1 MTNTQCEIKERSA
14 TDVTVQVTVDAGAVK
29 NAIDTVY
36 RRYSKE
42 AQIPGFRKGRVPRA
56 YLDSRFGV
64 DLFTEEAQKDME
76 EEHLQQA
83 LADLDLRPV
92 TAPEVESVSFDAQG
106 PFVFTASFSVLPKVE
121 LPEYR
126 GIELK
131 VKPLEGV
138 TEDEMNGTLEEIR
151 RRFATL
157 APKGSDTIEDGD
169 IVHIKEGEKEWDMR
183 VDSENPVTAKMIDHK
198 VGETV
203 DLEIE
208 RDEGDPL
215 HTTLEV
221 MEIKQ
226 VVLPEIDDDLAKDAG
241 FDSLDEMKAD
251 IKEKIAASKSERRE
265 QRIKGDLL
273 DHIVSQLDLPL
284 PEKMV
289 EEMAAEDLERFKE
302 NLEHPE
308 APMTFEEYLKER
320 EKSEDELLA
329 EYREGVTQRLRR
341 ELVMAKLIEAEGISI
356 SDEELEEIASE
367 EAKESSE
374 DPIRFIAR
382 LKANDQWDAYRTE
395 KINSRIFNLLYDN
408 ATLIEEKSE

>member
-1 MTNTQCEIKERSA
+1 VNNTQYEIKDRSA
-14 TDVTVQVTVDAGAVK
+14 TDVTVQVTANAATVK

-76 EEHLQQA
+76 EEHLQKA

-92 TAPEVESVSFDAQG
+92 TTPEVERVSFDADG
-106 PFVFTASFSVLPKVE
+106 SFVFTASFSVLPDVE

-126 GIELK
+126 GMEMA

-138 TEDEMNGTLEEIR
+138 TEDEGNGTLEEIR

-157 APKGSDTIEDGD
+157 APKESETIDSGD
-169 IVHIKEGEKEWDMR
+169 IVHVKEGDQEWDMR
-183 VDSENPVTAKMIDHK
+183 VDTENPATSQMIGHK
-198 VGETV
+198 TGDTV
-203 DLEIE
+203 ELDIE

-215 HTTLEV
+215 HATLTAMDV
-221 MEIKQ
+221 KQ

-241 FDSLDEMKAD
+241 FDSLDAMKVD
-251 IKEKIAASKSERRE
+251 INEKIAASKSERRV

-273 DHIVSQLDLPL
+273 DNIVSQLDLPL

-289 EEMAAEDLERFKE
+289 EEIAAEDLMEFKKK
-302 NLEHPE
+302 LEDPK

-329 EYREGVTQRLRR
+329 EYREDTTQRLRR

-356 SDEELEEIASE
+356 SDEELEEIATE
-367 EAKESSE
+367 EAKASGE

-382 LKANDQWDAYRTE
+382 LKANEQWGAYHTE
-395 KINSRIFNLLYDN
+395 KINTRVFDLLYDN
-408 ATLIEEKSE
+408 AKLSEESE

>member
-1 MTNTQCEIKERSA
+1 MNNTQYEIKERSA
-14 TDVTVQVTVDAGAVK
+14 TDVTVQVTVDAETVK

-42 AQIPGFRKGRVPRA
+42 VEIPGFRKGRVPRA

-64 DLFTEEAQKDME
+64 ELFTEEAQKDLT
-76 EEHLQQA
+76 EEHLSKA

-92 TAPEVESVSFDAQG
+92 TTPEVENVSSDADG
-106 PFVFTASFSVLPKVE
+106 PFVFTASFSVLPEIE

-131 VKPLEGV
+131 VKPLEDV
-138 TEDEMNGTLEEIR
+138 TEEEMNGTLEEIR
-151 RRFATL
+151 RRFAAL
-157 APKGSDTIEDGD
+157 APKESDTIEDGD
-169 IVHIKEGEKEWDMR
+169 ILHVKEGEKEWDMR
-183 VDSENPVTAKMIDHK
+183 VDSENKVTGKMIGHK
-198 VGETV
+198 KGEAV

-208 RDEGDPL
+208 RDDADPL
-215 HTTLEV
+215 HATLEV
-221 MEIKQ
+221 MEISN

-241 FDSLDEMKAD
+241 FDSLEEMKAD
-251 IKEKIAASKSERRE
+251 IREKIALAKSERRIE
-265 QRIKGDLL
+265 RIKGDLL

-308 APMTFEEYLKER
+308 APMTFDEYLKER
-320 EKSEDELLA
+320 EKSEDELLS
-329 EYREGVTQRLRR
+329 EFREDVTQRLRR

-356 SDEELEEIASE
+356 SDEELEKIATE
-367 EAKESSE
+367 EAKENNE

-395 KINSRIFNLLYDN
+395 KTNARIFDLLYEN
-408 ATLIEEKSE
+408 AKLVEESE

>member
-1 MTNTQCEIKERSA
+1 
-14 TDVTVQVTVDAGAVK
+14 VTVQITVDAEGVK
-29 NAIDTVY
+29 SAIDRVY

-42 AQIPGFRKGRVPRA
+42 VQVPGFRKGHVPRA

-64 DLFTEEAQKDME
+64 DLFTEEAQNDME

-92 TAPEVESVSFDAQG
+92 TKPEVESVSFDVDG
-106 PFVFTASFSVLPKVE
+106 PFVFTASFSVLPEVE

-131 VKPLEGV
+131 VKPLEDV
-138 TEDEMNGTLEEIR
+138 TEDEMNGTLEEIQ

-157 APKGSDTIEDGD
+157 VPKESDTIEDGD
-169 IVHIKEGEKEWDMR
+169 ILHVKEGEKEWDVR
-183 VDSENPVTAKMIDHK
+183 VDSDSQVTGQLIGHK
-198 VGETV
+198 KGETV
-203 DLEIE
+203 ELEIK

-221 MEIKQ
+221 LEISQ
-226 VVLPEIDDDLAKDAG
+226 VALPEIDDDLAVDAG
-241 FDSLDEMKAD
+241 FDSLEEMKAD
-251 IKEKIAASKSERRE
+251 IKEKIAASKSQRRIE
-265 QRIKGDLL
+265 KIKGDLL

-289 EEMAAEDLERFKE
+289 EEISAEDLERFKK
-302 NLEHPE
+302 NLEHPD

-329 EYREGVTQRLRR
+329 EFREDVKLRLQR
-341 ELVMAKLIEAEGISI
+341 ELVMAKLIEVEGISI
-356 SDEELEEIASE
+356 SDEELEKIASD
-367 EAKESSE
+367 EAKENGE

-382 LKANDQWDAYRTE
+382 LKANEQWDAYRTE
-395 KINSRIFNLLYDN
+395 KTNARIFDLLYEN
-408 ATLIEEKSE
+408 AKLTEESE

>member
-1 MTNTQCEIKERSA
+1 MNNTQYEIKERSA
-14 TDVTVQVTVDAGAVK
+14 TDVTVQVTVDAETVK
-29 NAIDTVY
+29 DAIDAVY

-42 AQIPGFRKGRVPRA
+42 VQIPGFRKGRVPRA

-64 DLFTEEAQKDME
+64 ELFTEEAQKDIT
-76 EEHLQQA
+76 EEHLPKA

-92 TAPEVESVSFDAQG
+92 TTPEVENVSSDADG
-106 PFVFTASFSVLPKVE
+106 PFVFTASFSVLPEIE

-131 VKPLEGV
+131 VKPLEDV
-138 TEDEMNGTLEEIR
+138 TEEEMNGTLEEIR

-157 APKGSDTIEDGD
+157 APKESDTIEDGD
-169 IVHIKEGEKEWDMR
+169 ILHVKEGEKEWDMR
-183 VDSENPVTAKMIDHK
+183 VDFENKVTGKMVGHK
-198 VGETV
+198 KGETV

-208 RDEGDPL
+208 RDDGDPL
-215 HTTLEV
+215 HATLEV
-221 MEIKQ
+221 MEISN
-226 VVLPEIDDDLAKDAG
+226 VVLPEIDDALAKDAG
-241 FDSLDEMKAD
+241 FDSLEEMKAD
-251 IKEKIAASKSERRE
+251 IREKIALAKSERRIE
-265 QRIKGDLL
+265 RIKGDLL

-289 EEMAAEDLERFKE
+289 EEMAAEDLERFKQ

-308 APMTFEEYLKER
+308 APMTFDEYLKER
-320 EKSEDELLA
+320 EKSEDELLG
-329 EYREGVTQRLRR
+329 EFREDVTQRLRR

-356 SDEELEEIASE
+356 SDDELEKIATE
-367 EAKESSE
+367 EAKENEE

-395 KINSRIFNLLYDN
+395 KTNARIFDLLYEN
-408 ATLIEEKSE
+408 AKLVEESE

>member
-1 MTNTQCEIKERSA
+1 MNNTQYEIKERSA
-14 TDVTVQVTVDAGAVK
+14 TDVTVQVTVDAETVK

-42 AQIPGFRKGRVPRA
+42 VEIPGFRKGRVPRA

-64 DLFTEEAQKDME
+64 ELFTEEAQKDLT
-76 EEHLQQA
+76 EEHLSKA

-92 TAPEVESVSFDAQG
+92 TTPEVENVSSDADG
-106 PFVFTASFSVLPKVE
+106 PFVFTASFSVLPEIE

-131 VKPLEGV
+131 VKPLEDV
-138 TEDEMNGTLEEIR
+138 TEEEMNGTLEEIR

-157 APKGSDTIEDGD
+157 APKESDTIEDGD
-169 IVHIKEGEKEWDMR
+169 ILHVKEGEKEWDMR
-183 VDSENPVTAKMIDHK
+183 VDSENKVTGKMIGHK
-198 VGETV
+198 KGEAV

-208 RDEGDPL
+208 RDDADPL
-215 HTTLEV
+215 HATLEV
-221 MEIKQ
+221 MEISN

-241 FDSLDEMKAD
+241 FDSLEEMKAD
-251 IKEKIAASKSERRE
+251 IREKIALAKSERRIE
-265 QRIKGDLL
+265 RIKGDLL

-308 APMTFEEYLKER
+308 APMTFDEYLKER
-320 EKSEDELLA
+320 EKSEDELLS
-329 EYREGVTQRLRR
+329 EFREDVTQRLRR

-356 SDEELEEIASE
+356 SDEELEKIATE
-367 EAKESSE
+367 EAKENNE

-395 KINSRIFNLLYDN
+395 KTNARIFDLLYEN
-408 ATLIEEKSE
+408 AKLVEESE

>member
-1 MTNTQCEIKERSA
+1 MNNTRYEIKERSA
-14 TDVTVQVTVDAGAVK
+14 TDVTVQVTVDAETVK
-29 NAIDTVY
+29 DAIDAVY

-42 AQIPGFRKGRVPRA
+42 VQIPGFRKGRVPRA

-64 DLFTEEAQKDME
+64 ELFTEEAQKDIT
-76 EEHLQQA
+76 EEHLPKA

-92 TAPEVESVSFDAQG
+92 TTPEVENVSSDADG
-106 PFVFTASFSVLPKVE
+106 PFVFTASFSVLPEIE

-131 VKPLEGV
+131 VKPLEDV
-138 TEDEMNGTLEEIR
+138 TEEEMNGTLEEIR

-157 APKGSDTIEDGD
+157 APKESDTIEDGD
-169 IVHIKEGEKEWDMR
+169 ILHVKEGEKEWDMR
-183 VDSENPVTAKMIDHK
+183 VDSENKVTGKMVGHK
-198 VGETV
+198 KGETV

-208 RDEGDPL
+208 RDDADPL
-215 HTTLEV
+215 HATLEV
-221 MEIKQ
+221 MEISN

-241 FDSLDEMKAD
+241 FDSLEEMKAD
-251 IKEKIAASKSERRE
+251 IREKIALAKSERRIE
-265 QRIKGDLL
+265 RIKGDLL

-289 EEMAAEDLERFKE
+289 EEMAAEDLERFKQ

-308 APMTFEEYLKER
+308 APMTFDEYLKER
-320 EKSEDELLA
+320 EMSEDELLGGF
-329 EYREGVTQRLRR
+329 REDVTQRLRR

-356 SDEELEEIASE
+356 SDEELEKIATE
-367 EAKESSE
+367 EAKENKE

-395 KINSRIFNLLYDN
+395 KTNARIFDLLYEN
-408 ATLIEEKSE
+408 AKLVEESE

>member
-1 MTNTQCEIKERSA
+1 MNNTQCEIKDSSA
-14 TDVTVQVTVDAGAVK
+14 TDVTVQITVDAEDVK
-29 NAIDTVY
+29 SAIDKVY

-42 AQIPGFRKGRVPRA
+42 VEIPGFRKGRVPRA

-64 DLFTEEAQKDME
+64 ELFTEEAQKDME

-92 TAPEVESVSFDAQG
+92 TTPEVESVSFDADG
-106 PFVFTASFSVLPKVE
+106 PFVFTASFSVLPEVE

-131 VKPLEGV
+131 VKPLDDV
-138 TEDEMNGTLEEIR
+138 TEDEMNGTLKEIQ

-157 APKGSDTIEDGD
+157 APKESDTIEDGD
-169 IVHIKEGEKEWDMR
+169 ILHVKEGEKEWDMQ
-183 VDSENPVTAKMIDHK
+183 VDSENPITSQLIGHK
-198 VGETV
+198 KGETV
-203 DLEIE
+203 ELEIE

-215 HTTLEV
+215 HAKIDVLE
-221 MEIKQ
+221 ISQ
-226 VVLPEIDDDLAKDAG
+226 VALPEIDDDLAKDAG
-241 FDSLDEMKAD
+241 FDSLEEMKAD
-251 IKEKIAASKSERRE
+251 IKKKIAASKSERRIE
-265 QRIKGDLL
+265 KIKGDLL

-289 EEMAAEDLERFKE
+289 EEISAEDLERFKK

-329 EYREGVTQRLRR
+329 EFREDVKLRLRR

-356 SDEELEEIASE
+356 SDEELEKIASD
-367 EAKESSE
+367 EAKENGE

-382 LKANDQWDAYRTE
+382 LKANEQWDAYRTE
-395 KINSRIFNLLYDN
+395 KTNARIFDLLYEN
-408 ATLIEEKSE
+408 AKLTEESE

>member
-1 MTNTQCEIKERSA
+1 MNNTQCEIKDRSA
-14 TDVTVQVTVDAGAVK
+14 TDVTVQITVDAEGVK
-29 NAIDTVY
+29 SAIDRVY

-42 AQIPGFRKGRVPRA
+42 VQVPGFRKGHVPRA

-64 DLFTEEAQKDME
+64 DLFTEEAQNDME

-92 TAPEVESVSFDAQG
+92 TKPEVESVSFDVDG
-106 PFVFTASFSVLPKVE
+106 PFVFTASFSVLPEVE

-131 VKPLEGV
+131 VKPLEDV
-138 TEDEMNGTLEEIR
+138 TEDEMNGTLEEIQ

-157 APKGSDTIEDGD
+157 VPKESDTIEDGD
-169 IVHIKEGEKEWDMR
+169 ILHVKEGEKEWDVR
-183 VDSENPVTAKMIDHK
+183 VDSDSQVTGQLIGHK
-198 VGETV
+198 KGETV
-203 DLEIE
+203 ELEIK

-221 MEIKQ
+221 LEINQ
-226 VVLPEIDDDLAKDAG
+226 VALPEIDDDLAVDAG
-241 FDSLDEMKAD
+241 FDSLEEMKAD
-251 IKEKIAASKSERRE
+251 IKEKIAASKSQRRIE
-265 QRIKGDLL
+265 KIKGDLL

-289 EEMAAEDLERFKE
+289 EEISAEDLERFKK
-302 NLEHPE
+302 NLEHPD

-329 EYREGVTQRLRR
+329 EFREDVKLRLQR

-356 SDEELEEIASE
+356 SDEELEKIASD
-367 EAKESSE
+367 EAKENGE

-382 LKANDQWDAYRTE
+382 LKANEQWDAYRTE
-395 KINSRIFNLLYDN
+395 KTNARIFDLLYEN
-408 ATLIEEKSE
+408 AKLTEESE

>member
-1 MTNTQCEIKERSA
+1 VNNTQYEIKERSA
-14 TDVTVQVTVDAGAVK
+14 TDVTVQVTVDAETVK

-42 AQIPGFRKGRVPRA
+42 VEIPGFRKGRVPRA

-64 DLFTEEAQKDME
+64 ELFTEEAQKDLT
-76 EEHLQQA
+76 EEHLSKA

-92 TAPEVESVSFDAQG
+92 TTPEVENVSSDADG
-106 PFVFTASFSVLPKVE
+106 PFVFTASFSVLPEIE

-131 VKPLEGV
+131 VKPLEDV
-138 TEDEMNGTLEEIR
+138 TEEEMNGTLEEIR

-157 APKGSDTIEDGD
+157 APKESDTIEDGD
-169 IVHIKEGEKEWDMR
+169 ILHVKEGEKEWDMR
-183 VDSENPVTAKMIDHK
+183 VDSENKVTGKMIGHK
-198 VGETV
+198 KGEAV

-208 RDEGDPL
+208 RDDADPL
-215 HTTLEV
+215 HATLEV
-221 MEIKQ
+221 MEISN

-241 FDSLDEMKAD
+241 FDSLEEMKAD
-251 IKEKIAASKSERRE
+251 IREKIALAKSERRVE
-265 QRIKGDLL
+265 RIKGDLL

-308 APMTFEEYLKER
+308 APMTFDEYLKER
-320 EKSEDELLA
+320 EKSEDELLS
-329 EYREGVTQRLRR
+329 EFREEVTQRLRR
-341 ELVMAKLIEAEGISI
+341 ELVMAKLIEVEGISI
-356 SDEELEEIASE
+356 SDEELEKIATE
-367 EAKESSE
+367 EAKENNE

-395 KINSRIFNLLYDN
+395 KTNARIFDLLYEN
-408 ATLIEEKSE
+408 AKLVEESE

>member
-1 MTNTQCEIKERSA
+1 MNNTQYEIKERSA
-14 TDVTVQVTVDAGAVK
+14 TDVTMQVTVDAETVK

-42 AQIPGFRKGRVPRA
+42 VQIPGFRKGRVPRA

-64 DLFTEEAQKDME
+64 ELFTEEAQKDLE
-76 EEHLQQA
+76 EEHLQKA
-83 LADLDLRPV
+83 LVDLDLRPV
-92 TAPEVESVSFDAQG
+92 TTPEVESVSSDADG
-106 PFVFTASFSVLPKVE
+106 PFVFTAAFSVLPEIE

-131 VKPLEGV
+131 VKPLEDV

-157 APKGSDTIEDGD
+157 APKESETIEDGD
-169 IVHIKEGEKEWDMR
+169 ILHVKEGEKEWDMR
-183 VDSENPVTAKMIDHK
+183 VDSENQVTGTMIGHK
-198 VGETV
+198 KGESV
-203 DLEIE
+203 ELEIE

-215 HTTLEV
+215 HATLEV
-221 MEIKQ
+221 MEISN

-241 FDSLDEMKAD
+241 FDSLEAMKTD
-251 IKEKIAASKSERRE
+251 INEKIAASKGERRIE
-265 QRIKGDLL
+265 KIKGDLL

-289 EEMAAEDLERFKE
+289 EEMAAEDLEHFKK

-308 APMTFEEYLKER
+308 APMTFEEYLKQR
-320 EKSEDELLA
+320 EKSEDDLLA
-329 EYREGVTQRLRR
+329 EFSDDVTQRLRR
-341 ELVMAKLIEAEGISI
+341 ELVMAKLIEAEGIALP
-356 SDEELEEIASE
+356 DEELGKIATE
-367 EAKESSE
+367 EAKENNE

-382 LKANDQWDAYRTE
+382 LKANEQWEAYRTE
-395 KINSRIFNLLYDN
+395 KINARVFDLLYEN
-408 ATLIEEKSE
+408 AVLTEESE